1 MFATTQ
7 STLNNT
13 FRITLLINN
22 VVMLGTEWDEF
33 VSATVTDSSML
44 TLVAAQI
51 VLKEGNTQVCSATI
65 ARPGTQ

>member
-13 FRITLLINN
+13 FRITVLINN

-33 VSATVTDSSML
+33 VSATVAHSSML
-44 TLVAAQI
+44 TLVVAQI
-51 VLKEGNTQVCSATI
+51 VAKEANTQVCSATI
-65 ARPGTQ
+65 AHPGIQ